1 MVLRSMQKSI
11 QFLLIALGFWAT
23 SIHAQELEP
32 KGKINNPKGFK
43 EKSHNFF
50 LSGRLELATRQRD
63 SLNSLTIKY
72 AKDTT
77 ERGIKYRFLDSLYQD
92 LVSKHKVLNAD
103 YAKLNADYQEMHSR
117 YTDLIKSSLSKTEQ
131 LNLALREKTEQ
142 LEARDALLKGR
153 DEQLKLR
160 DEQLK
165 ARERKLAELE
175 SIIRKQDSLTNAL
188 NDLVKK
194 ALLSFNSEDLTVEMK
209 NGKVYVSLSDKLL
222 FKSGSAVVE
231 EKGLDALKKL
241 ADVLNKNPEIDILIE
256 GHTDNVPIKTAQFAD
271 NWDLSTA
278 RANNIVRFI
287 SKEHKVA
294 PHRLTAA
301 GRSEFQP
308 RASNETSEGRAR
320 NRRTE
325 IILSPKLDE
334 LFKVIEKRK

>member
-1 MVLRSMQKSI
+1 MKKSI
-11 QFLLIALGFWAT
+11 LFVLILLGIFG
-23 SIHAQELEP
+23 SITMHAQELEP
-32 KGKINNPKGFK
+32 KGKINSPKGFK

-50 LSGRLELATRQRD
+50 MSGRLELATHQRD
-63 SLNSLTIKY
+63 SLNTLAVKY

-77 ERGIKYRFLDSLYQD
+77 ERGIRYRFLDSLFRD
-92 LVSKHKVLNAD
+92 LTGKHNQLTAD
-103 YAKLNADYQEMHSR
+103 YAKLNSDYQEMHNR

-222 FKSGSAVVE
+222 FKSGSATVE

-241 ADVLNKNPEIDILIE
+241 AEVLNKNPEIDILIE
-256 GHTDNVPIKTAQFAD
+256 GHTDNIPIKTAQFSD

-278 RANNIVRFI
+278 RANNIVRYL
-287 SKEHKVA
+287 SKDHRVDPK
-294 PHRLTAA
+294 RLTAA

-308 RASNETSEGRAR
+308 RASNDASEGRAR

-334 LFKVIEKRK
+334 LFKVIEKRR